1 MKKQQNRTNKST
13 KGTEERFF
21 LADAKGD
28 SVLIRR
34 KLTYVDIDAAVT
46 GATLSYAVLSSGACV
61 STEWAN
67 LSANYEEFRVRAIKL
82 RLVPRIRD
90 NTDIGA
96 GNFYPGTLISNA
108 YPAGSGAS
116 TALAAFAAD
125 GSKVHPEWT
134 VAEHIS
140 TWSTNPNAKLWSAC
154 NTNTVPSLN
163 AFGAQV
169 RGTASA
175 SAALNGNTT
184 HDVFIEYDVEF
195 RGRN

>member
-1 MKKQQNRTNKST
+1 MKKQQNRSNKST
-13 KGTEERFF
+13 KQNEAKFF
-21 LADAKGD
+21 LEDVKGD
-28 SVLIRR
+28 SIIVRR
-34 KLTYVDIDAAVT
+34 KLTYVDTDAAVT

-67 LSANYEEFRVRAIKL
+67 LSANYEEFRVRAVKL
-82 RLVPRIRD
+82 RLIARIRD

-96 GNFYPGTLISNA
+96 GLFYPGTLISNA

-125 GSKVHPEWT
+125 GSRLHPEWT
-134 VAEHIS
+134 LAEHVG

-154 NTNTVPSLN
+154 NTNTVVSGY
-163 AFGAQV
+163 AFGVQC
-169 RGTASA
+169 RGTSSA
-175 SAALNGNTT
+175 SAALNGLVT